1 MLKERIMD
9 KRKRYTLLLDEC
21 DSKPLSSSAEDLDR
35 YCELCNLCVDLTVE
49 NLQNMDR
56 SWGNT
61 QMARVV
67 LRYATYLEKF
77 DHLADYLY
85 SMLNNMVDCV
95 QDHPRLKLHMLR
107 LLLKVLVSIETQNM
121 HDLSITDDVRNE
133 ISFYSRNI
141 EFADKGELDQIRQ
154 SGFLKSDPIEWTA
167 EWEEVIDEADKI
179 AYENLKEIPRGMGFC
194 FAFWHERT
202 LALEKFGIKW
212 KNPHIMNPRVMFD

>member
-21 DSKPLSSSAEDLDR
+21 DSKPLSSSADDLDR
-35 YCELCNLCVDLTVE
+35 YCELCTLCVDLSVE

-56 SWGNT
+56 SWENT

-95 QDHPRLKLHMLR
+95 QDHPRLKLQMLR

-133 ISFYSRNI
+133 ISFYRRNI

-167 EWEEVIDEADKI
+167 EWEEVID
-179 AYENLKEIPRGMGFC
+179 
-194 FAFWHERT
+194 
-202 LALEKFGIKW
+202 
-212 KNPHIMNPRVMFD
+212 

>member
-1 MLKERIMD
+1 MD

-21 DSKPLSSSAEDLDR
+21 DSKPLSSSADDLDR
-35 YCELCNLCVDLTVE
+35 YCELCTLCVDLSVE

-56 SWGNT
+56 SWENT

-95 QDHPRLKLHMLR
+95 QDHPRLKLQMLR
-107 LLLKVLVSIETQNM
+107 LLLKLVVSIETWNM
-121 HDLSITDDVRNE
+121 HEESITMDIRNN
-133 ISFYSRNI
+133 ISFYRRNI

-212 KNPHIMNPRVMFD
+212 KNPHIMNPSVMFD

>member
-1 MLKERIMD
+1 MD

-21 DSKPLSSSAEDLDR
+21 DSKPLSSSADDLDR
-35 YCELCNLCVDLTVE
+35 YCELCTLCVDLSVE

-56 SWGNT
+56 SWENT

-95 QDHPRLKLHMLR
+95 QDHPRLKLQMLR

-133 ISFYSRNI
+133 ISFYRRNI

>member
-1 MLKERIMD
+1 MKNRE
-9 KRKRYTLLLDEC
+9 RYTLLLDEC
-21 DSKPLSSSAEDLDR
+21 DSKPLSSSADDLDR
-35 YCELCNLCVDLTVE
+35 YCELCTLCVDLSVE

-56 SWGNT
+56 SWENT

-95 QDHPRLKLHMLR
+95 QEHPRLKLQMLR
-107 LLLKVLVSIETQNM
+107 LLLKVVVSIETRNM
-121 HDLSITDDVRNE
+121 HEESITMDIKNN

-212 KNPHIMNPRVMFD
+212 RNPHIMNPRVMFD